1 MDTPYGDIPDRVA
14 RGMRGRDH
22 ADGTG
27 PAEATDGRTDRE
39 LAEPRGD
46 VPGQGARA
54 EPARPHGFRP
64 MTANQDRAAAQA
76 RGEVVQYP
84 STDRC
89 FALQVAAPFLMQA
102 APGRS
107 VLSPE
112 PSRGRRR
119 VATRSP
125 DQPIPIYQGTR

>member
-1 MDTPYGDIPDRVA
+1 METPYGDIPGRLALD
-14 RGMRGRDH
+14 MRPQES
-22 ADGTG
+22 G
-27 PAEATDGRTDRE
+27 PAEAADGRTDRG

-46 VPGQGARA
+46 VPGQGAGA
-54 EPARPHGFRP
+54 EPARPHGCRP
-64 MTANQDRAAAQA
+64 MTAGQDRAAAQS

-102 APGRS
+102 ATGSSAPW
-107 VLSPE
+107 PE
-112 PSRGRRR
+112 PSRGQRR

-125 DQPIPIYQGTR
+125 DQLIPIYQGTR